1 MADSRELTFGL
12 DFGLKDA
19 IDQLE
24 DIVTRLEQA
33 VDSARDAEEAG
44 RGMGAGIQAGADT
57 GAAGLRNMRDE
68 AEDTG
73 DSLDNIGTNFRAM
86 GREAD
91 SFGSAVAKSM
101 GTAAKESNSVSK
113 TLRAG
118 FDGAIGYTEKK
129 FSTFTGKVQKGVKS
143 IGTAFTHPIATIKGK
158 FLGAVEEAA
167 NRLNGLGDDADDAR
181 RDLDDMGDEGEKAGG
196 EVKEAIKGALA
207 AFVGFEAIQ
216 AGIDMLKELGA
227 AAIEAAGAAENSG
240 KKFEASFA
248 GTDAAAWVDNYA
260 ASVHRSTAEVQSF
273 MVSNKA
279 MYGEMGITGDAAS
292 ELSKITT
299 SLAYDF
305 GNAFSMADAD
315 ALGVVQDY
323 LSGNSAALEEYGI
336 HIDDTVLKNKAM
348 EMGLG
353 SQIDEL
359 DDAAMAQV
367 RLNALLD
374 KSGDIQQAAIK
385 DTGGLVNSTKS
396 LNGVWSEFMADAG
409 SQFTPVLEGLFGT
422 ILESWPTIE
431 PMLMDFVSMLSEGLG
446 EAIPVV
452 MELGQTLLPVLTDVL
467 GTLFQAATPLIS
479 VFSNLAQTILP
490 PLVDIL
496 NTLTTSIIEPLMGP
510 LQSIAEALLPP
521 IAQLLGLVSPI
532 LEAMSP
538 VLSTIGDVLGAIADV
553 LGTVVGW
560 LADGVGKVVNFFS
573 GLFGGASE
581 SEAAVNDLSGA
592 VENLDGVTSK
602 ETSLAV
608 DTSEYQ
614 EKVNGAAETATKTVE
629 ESSNAAAEITDVNF
643 MAMGTSAEVAYGQMQ
658 TDAETAWD
666 AMTAA
671 ADAGAT
677 SIVDDFKRITA
688 AAREANTATSGT
700 VGTNIPHNASGT
712 DNFPGGPTWMNEEGG
727 ELAILPGGSAI
738 IPADQTERLVNSF
751 STTNQ
756 QNNTRT
762 MSFNPQISIVVNGGA
777 DGGAVDELEARIR
790 ALFGQLYA
798 EAQEKDYAER
808 AMQHGFA

>member
-1 MADSRELTFGL
+1 
-12 DFGLKDA
+12 
-19 IDQLE
+19 
-24 DIVTRLEQA
+24 
-33 VDSARDAEEAG
+33 
-44 RGMGAGIQAGADT
+44 
-57 GAAGLRNMRDE
+57 
-68 AEDTG
+68 
-73 DSLDNIGTNFRAM
+73 
-86 GREAD
+86 
-91 SFGSAVAKSM
+91 
-101 GTAAKESNSVSK
+101 
-113 TLRAG
+113 
-118 FDGAIGYTEKK
+118 
-129 FSTFTGKVQKGVKS
+129 
-143 IGTAFTHPIATIKGK
+143 
-158 FLGAVEEAA
+158 
-167 NRLNGLGDDADDAR
+167 
-181 RDLDDMGDEGEKAGG
+181 
-196 EVKEAIKGALA
+196 
-207 AFVGFEAIQ
+207 
-216 AGIDMLKELGA
+216 
-227 AAIEAAGAAENSG
+227 
-240 KKFEASFA
+240 
-248 GTDAAAWVDNYA
+248 
-260 ASVHRSTAEVQSF
+260 

-279 MYGEMGITGDAAS
+279 MYGEMGITGDAAA
-292 ELSKITT
+292 ELSKVTT

-479 VFSNLAQTILP
+479 VFSSLAQTILPPLANIVGMIAETVMP

-538 VLSTIGDVLGAIADV
+538 VLSTIGDVLGVIADV

-592 VENLDGVTSK
+592 VDNLDGVTSK

-614 EKVNGAAETATKTVE
+614 EKVNGAAETATKAVE

-643 MAMGTSAEVAYGQMQ
+643 MAMGTSAEVAYGQMR

-677 SIVDDFKRITA
+677 SLSMTSNVSQRRRERPIQRPPALSAQISRTMP
-688 AAREANTATSGT
+688 AAR
-700 VGTNIPHNASGT
+700 
-712 DNFPGGPTWMNEEGG
+712 
-727 ELAILPGGSAI
+727 I
-738 IPADQTERLVNSF
+738 ISPAARL
-751 STTNQ
+751 
-756 QNNTRT
+756 
-762 MSFNPQISIVVNGGA
+762 G
-777 DGGAVDELEARIR
+777 
-790 ALFGQLYA
+790 
-798 EAQEKDYAER
+798 
-808 AMQHGFA
+808 

>member
-1 MADSRELTFGL
+1 MADSREMTFGL

-44 RGMGAGIQAGADT
+44 RSMGAGIQAGADT

-68 AEDTG
+68 AEDAG
-73 DSLDNIGTNFRAM
+73 DSLDDIGTNFRAI

-113 TLRAG
+113 TMRAG

-129 FSTFTGKVQKGVKS
+129 FNTFTGKVQKGVKG

-167 NRLNGLGDDADDAR
+167 NKLNGLGDDADDAR

-279 MYGEMGITGDAAS
+279 MYGEMGITGDAAA
-292 ELSKITT
+292 ELSKVTT

-359 DDAAMAQV
+359 DDAA
-367 RLNALLD
+367 R
-374 KSGDIQQAAIK
+374 SG
-385 DTGGLVNSTKS
+385 
-396 LNGVWSEFMADAG
+396 
-409 SQFTPVLEGLFGT
+409 
-422 ILESWPTIE
+422 
-431 PMLMDFVSMLSEGLG
+431 SM
-446 EAIPVV
+446 PC
-452 MELGQTLLPVLTDVL
+452 
-467 GTLFQAATPLIS
+467 
-479 VFSNLAQTILP
+479 
-490 PLVDIL
+490 
-496 NTLTTSIIEPLMGP
+496 
-510 LQSIAEALLPP
+510 
-521 IAQLLGLVSPI
+521 
-532 LEAMSP
+532 
-538 VLSTIGDVLGAIADV
+538 
-553 LGTVVGW
+553 W
-560 LADGVGKVVNFFS
+560 
-573 GLFGGASE
+573 
-581 SEAAVNDLSGA
+581 
-592 VENLDGVTSK
+592 
-602 ETSLAV
+602 
-608 DTSEYQ
+608 
-614 EKVNGAAETATKTVE
+614 
-629 ESSNAAAEITDVNF
+629 
-643 MAMGTSAEVAYGQMQ
+643 
-658 TDAETAWD
+658 
-666 AMTAA
+666 
-671 ADAGAT
+671 
-677 SIVDDFKRITA
+677 
-688 AAREANTATSGT
+688 
-700 VGTNIPHNASGT
+700 
-712 DNFPGGPTWMNEEGG
+712 
-727 ELAILPGGSAI
+727 
-738 IPADQTERLVNSF
+738 
-751 STTNQ
+751 
-756 QNNTRT
+756 
-762 MSFNPQISIVVNGGA
+762 
-777 DGGAVDELEARIR
+777 IR
-790 ALFGQLYA
+790 AGTFS
-798 EAQEKDYAER
+798 R
-808 AMQHGFA
+808 RP